1 MTAYSPDVYDLC
13 FFTMNY
19 EPSTMNSYT
28 MNYEPK
34 SLILSPHQ
42 FTRNMPSFDIVS
54 KIDGQTLDNA
64 VNTAKKEILN
74 RYDFHDS
81 KSTVEL
87 DKKTNVITV
96 VTENDMRLKAITD
109 SIISRMV
116 KQHLDPKALDLD
128 GTVQTVSG
136 NMIKKDVK
144 IKEGIEQEAA
154 KKIVKKIKDSG
165 LKVQASIMDDQVR
178 VQAKKIDDLQ
188 EVIAL
193 CRQNDFG
200 QPLQYINMR
209 N

>member
-1 MTAYSPDVYDLC
+1 
-13 FFTMNY
+13 
-19 EPSTMNSYT
+19 
-28 MNYEPK
+28 
-34 SLILSPHQ
+34 
-42 FTRNMPSFDIVS
+42 MPTFDIVS

-64 VNTAKKEILN
+64 INTAKKEILN

-81 KSTVEL
+81 KSSVEL

-96 VTENDMRLKAITD
+96 VTENDMRLKAIQD

-116 KQHLDPKALDLD
+116 KQSLDPNALDLD
-128 GTVQTVSG
+128 GTVQSASG
-136 NMIKKDVK
+136 NMLRKEIKV
-144 IKEGIEQEAA
+144 KEGLDQDAA
-154 KKIVKKIKDSG
+154 KKVVKKIKDSG

-188 EVIAL
+188 AVIAL
-193 CRQNDFG
+193 CRGNDFG